1 MSVENASRWFNV
13 MGIFPENPRLMTILD
28 CICMCVCMYSYNF
41 IYLFIYLFVSNCNY
55 YHFCWPVSPLRE

>member
-13 MGIFPENPRLMTILD
+13 MGIFSENPRLMTILD

-41 IYLFIYLFVSNCNY
+41 IYLFIYLSAIATTII
-55 YHFCWPVSPLRE
+55 SAGL